1 MVDALSRLVNKENH
15 NYYYTKDDGHT
26 VRGQYI
32 PIPGT
37 LTNNYNI

>member
-15 NYYYTKDDGHT
+15 NYYYTKDDHI

-32 PIPGT
+32 PIPGI

>member
-15 NYYYTKDDGHT
+15 NYYYTKDNGDI

-32 PIPGT
+32 PIPGI